1 MKKCFIAICL
11 FLFFHEISFS
21 QSPTQVDSLWR
32 QALAIKN
39 DSLKAVEVCKMANM
53 FYDTG
58 NKPAMEKAITLARKI
73 FVKVKPVNAEVE
85 LFRLLADVNG
95 DAGDVSKRI
104 LYNDSIIFVSKK
116 AGYKL
121 GEGIGNMGKAM
132 AYALDGNMDKALK
145 LIKPAIIIFEEQKND
160 ELLASAY
167 KMMGNLLVQSRKAK
181 EAISSY
187 KLSANIFEK
196 IKKHGNAGLVY
207 GNMVR
212 AFLTIGENDSALFY
226 NEMAKKM
233 AIHVSPGHSLHFMV
247 NMSEAELQTIKGNFS
262 LADAAA
268 DKALAIAQSLNNP
281 GMLGGFYTIKA
292 NIAKEK
298 GNYNEAIK
306 YDLLSIELNKKSG
319 SFAQLVN
326 SYLNLSKSYYWSG
339 RYKEAYDT
347 RVTYMKLSDS
357 LFSEKAASEIN
368 NLNVKYET
376 SQKEKQIAEQ
386 ELKIQKQQSNLLY
399 TVLGGALLVSVL
411 GGIFIY
417 NRKAQKLK
425 LKSLQQEKENA
436 ILNAFILG
444 EERERSRISHELH
457 DGVAAMI
464 GAAKMSL
471 EAIPHLPQEKR
482 MEQLSK
488 IQGILE
494 HSHSDIRHIAHNLL
508 PTVLEKEG
516 LVQAT
521 AQFVSEVNKT
531 KLVNI
536 LIKDKNSN
544 ANELSQQLQL
554 MLFRVIQELVN
565 NIIKHSQAQS
575 AEIIFSRHPKGLQ
588 IEVSDDGIGYDGMN
602 KSGEQGLY
610 SITQRLKSIGG
621 NFKITKSNSGGT
633 QATVELVV

>member
-1 MKKCFIAICL
+1 MKKYFITVCL
-11 FLFFHEISFS
+11 FLFFYEISFS
-21 QSPTQVDSLWR
+21 QSPVQVDSLWR
-32 QALAIKN
+32 QVLAIKN
-39 DSLKAVEVCKMANM
+39 DSLRAVEVCKMAHT

-58 NKPAMEKAITLARKI
+58 NKPAMEKAITMARKI
-73 FVKVKPVNAEVE
+73 FVNTKPVSAEVE
-85 LFRLLADVNG
+85 LLRLLADVHG
-95 DAGDVSKRI
+95 DAGDATKRI
-104 LYNDSIIFVSKK
+104 LYSDSIIFVSKK
-116 AGYKL
+116 AAYKL
-121 GEGIGNMGKAM
+121 GEGIGYMEKAM
-132 AYALDGNMDKALK
+132 AYALDGNMDEALK
-145 LIKPAIIIFEEQKND
+145 LIKPAIIIFEEQKDD
-160 ELLASAY
+160 ELLANAY

-187 KLSANIFEK
+187 KLSANILEK

-212 AFLTIGENDSALFY
+212 AFLTIGEKDSALFY
-226 NEMAKKM
+226 NEVAKKM

-268 DKALAIAQSLNNP
+268 DKALAIAQLLNNP

-326 SYLNLSKSYYWSG
+326 SYFNLSKSYYWAG
-339 RYKEAYDT
+339 RYKEAYDA
-347 RVTYMKLSDS
+347 RVTYMQLNDS
-357 LFSEKAASEIN
+357 LFSEKSASEIN
-368 NLNVKYET
+368 DLNVKYET

-399 TVLGGALLVSVL
+399 AILGGALLVSVL
-411 GGIFIY
+411 GSIFFY
-417 NRKAQKLK
+417 QKKAQKLK
-425 LKSLQQEKENA
+425 LKHLQQEKENA
-436 ILNAFILG
+436 ILNSFILG

-494 HSHSDIRHIAHNLL
+494 HSHSDIRHIAHSLL

-521 AQFVSEVNKT
+521 SQFVSEINET
-531 KLVNI
+531 NLVNI
-536 LIKDKNSN
+536 LVIDQNSN
-544 ANELSQQLQL
+544 AYQLSSQLQL

-565 NIIKHSQAQS
+565 NIIKHSQAQN
-575 AEIIFSRHPKGLQ
+575 AEIVFSTHPNGLQ
-588 IEVSDDGIGYDGMN
+588 IEVTDDGIGYDGI
-602 KSGEQGLY
+602 SEPGEQGLY
-610 SITQRLKSIGG
+610 SITQRIKSIGG
-621 NFKITKSNSGGT
+621 NFKIVRGSSGGT
-633 QATVELVV
+633 QAMVELTV